1 MLLFEFIDENETK
14 YIFFLRDQKKLNVR
28 SQKNEMLTSLGVT
41 ERQVAQ
47 QLCEGTKR
55 IIGPE
60 I

>member
-14 YIFFLRDQKKLNVR
+14 YIFFLRDQKKRNVR
-28 SQKNEMLTSLGVT
+28 SQKNEKLTSLGVT